1 MFSEVFKD
9 KTIGLV
15 ITAAGVK
22 TVEIN
27 EQYDKCGQ
35 IQAIWWTGFCWSFKT
50 LGHRTTFESTAN
62 KKIREKWKFAKT
74 KCQEYCS
81 IFKKRNK
88 DSNGKV
94 TVLLPFLENTA
105 VFLTF
110 YLCKFSLFS
119 YFLVCCTFECRS
131 VIRGQAGEEKAYT
144 LLLLGQENINPLWAF
159 ADAWQAFLF
168 LLNLDSKNRLC
179 SPNFL
184 PPRSFFFSFKNTN
197 AFVRKSIACRF
208 EMKTFAT
215 SMLCPIAE
223 KFQGNKWKNFIDWC
237 RLSQIGPPLSCCKIL
252 CTHLLHSDSP
262 VPFGGSS
269 AAISPPGNSNPSGAS
284 QVSNSIPATSQV
296 KDVYM

>member
-35 IQAIWWTGFCWSFKT
+35 IKAIWWTGFCWSFKT
-50 LGHRTTFESTAN
+50 LSHRTTFDSFKN
-62 KKIREKWKFAKT
+62 
-74 KCQEYCS
+74 S
-81 IFKKRNK
+81 IHSF
-88 DSNGKV
+88 DIQ
-94 TVLLPFLENTA
+94 ENTA

-131 VIRGQAGEEKAYT
+131 VTRGQAGEEKAYT

-168 LLNLDSKNRLC
+168 LLNL
-179 SPNFL
+179 
-184 PPRSFFFSFKNTN
+184 
-197 AFVRKSIACRF
+197 RF
-208 EMKTFAT
+208 EE
-215 SMLCPIAE
+215 S
-223 KFQGNKWKNFIDWC
+223 
-237 RLSQIGPPLSCCKIL
+237 PLQSEFP
-252 CTHLLHSDSP
+252 T
-262 VPFGGSS
+262 
-269 AAISPPGNSNPSGAS
+269 A
-284 QVSNSIPATSQV
+284 
-296 KDVYM
+296 